1 MGKLVSLAG
10 GLIRPV
16 AKKQIDYLVDAIKQA
31 LDAGQQEKGDRKSE
45 TAQT

>member
-16 AKKQIDYLVDAIKQA
+16 AKKQIDHLVDAIKRA
-31 LDAGQQEKGDRKSE
+31 LDAGQQKKGDPESE
-45 TAQT
+45 TAQK